1 MISPASRTLQRRA
14 LDAHGVLGSGRPEA
28 PPAALSGLRPVVR
41 DSWLRS
47 LGFLPDPGHAVPQ
60 QGLGAGE
67 LEAYRAAH
75 PLAVALPVLERL
87 LVDPARDTGLITA
100 VGDAAGRLLW
110 VEGDAAARRRAATMA
125 FEPGADWSERAV
137 GTSAPGT
144 ALATGM
150 GVQISGAEHF
160 SPNAHCWSCSAVP
173 LRDPATGDVIG
184 VVDLTGGPEAVST
197 HSLSFVQA
205 AVAAAEAEIRLQRL
219 AAGPARTSPVQR
231 APRRT
236 EPGSGVVR
244 LSVLGHDGGTLAAAG
259 RDLAL
264 GNRHAEILAL
274 LAWNPAGLGADE
286 LALRLYGDPGQAA
299 TLRPE
304 MVRLRRVLAAAGFA
318 ELGPLSRP
326 YRLGSPVDLDA
337 RAVLDLVGRGRHRR
351 ALEAYAGPVL
361 PRSVAP
367 GIEELRAEVGSG
379 LRQAM
384 LQDAGAEA
392 LMGYLALP
400 EAADDEDALRTA
412 LRILPARSPR
422 RSVLV
427 ARLERLEAESA

>member
-1 MISPASRTLQRRA
+1 
-14 LDAHGVLGSGRPEA
+14 
-28 PPAALSGLRPVVR
+28 
-41 DSWLRS
+41 
-47 LGFLPDPGHAVPQ
+47 
-60 QGLGAGE
+60 
-67 LEAYRAAH
+67 
-75 PLAVALPVLERL
+75 
-87 LVDPARDTGLITA
+87 
-100 VGDAAGRLLW
+100 
-110 VEGDAAARRRAATMA
+110 
-125 FEPGADWSERAV
+125 
-137 GTSAPGT
+137 
-144 ALATGM
+144 
-150 GVQISGAEHF
+150 
-160 SPNAHCWSCSAVP
+160 
-173 LRDPATGDVIG
+173 
-184 VVDLTGGPEAVST
+184 
-197 HSLSFVQA
+197 
-205 AVAAAEAEIRLQRL
+205 
-219 AAGPARTSPVQR
+219 
-231 APRRT
+231 
-236 EPGSGVVR
+236 
-244 LSVLGHDGGTLAAAG
+244 VLGHDGGTLAAAG
-259 RDLAL
+259 RALAL
-264 GNRHAEILAL
+264 GKRHAEIMAL

-304 MVRLRRVLAAAGFA
+304 MVRLRRVLANAGFG

-326 YRLGSPVDLDA
+326 YRLGGPVDLDA

-351 ALEAYAGPVL
+351 ALAAYAGPVL

-367 GIEELRAEVGSG
+367 GIEELRAEVGNG

>member
-1 MISPASRTLQRRA
+1 LIAPAPRTLPRRA
-14 LDAHGVLGSGRPEA
+14 LVAQGVLGSGRPEA

-47 LGFLPDPGHAVPQ
+47 LGFLPDPARATPQ

-75 PLAVALPVLERL
+75 PLSVALPVLERL

-100 VGDAAGRLLW
+100 VADAGGRLLW

-144 ALATGM
+144 ALATGT

-160 SPNAHCWSCSAVP
+160 SPSAHHWSCSAVP

-197 HSLSFVQA
+197 HSLSLVQA

-219 AAGPARTSPVQR
+219 AAGLARRPPAR
-231 APRRT
+231 RT
-236 EPGSGVVR
+236 ARQEPANGAVR

-286 LALRLYGDPGQAA
+286 LALRLYGAPGQAA

-304 MVRLRRVLAAAGFA
+304 MVRLRRVLAAAGFG

-326 YRLGSPVDLDA
+326 YRLGCPVDLDA
-337 RAVLDLVGRGRHRR
+337 RAVLELVGRGRHRR
-351 ALEAYAGPVL
+351 ALAAYAGPVL

-367 GIEELRAEVGSG
+367 GIEELRVEVGNG